1 MSLIDTAMSFIDG
14 STSVIDVAG
23 AIRGNVSE
31 AISDGIENAFKRIR
45 KPLELTLMRISFMF
59 VSVFF
64 MIWGLALFIDN
75 FVPYNGLGFV
85 IVGGLFGI
93 VVFFFLKEKEE

>member
-14 STSVIDVAG
+14 ITSVIDVAG